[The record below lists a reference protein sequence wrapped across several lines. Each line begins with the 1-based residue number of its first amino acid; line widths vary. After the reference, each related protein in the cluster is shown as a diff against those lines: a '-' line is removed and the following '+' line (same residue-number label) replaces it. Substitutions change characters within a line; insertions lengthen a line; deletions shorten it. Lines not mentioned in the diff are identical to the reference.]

1 MDNTYFL
8 SQSSSL
14 TLVIIISLIFAVL
27 GIYHSKK
34 FHGISNYL
42 TANRNIELFSL
53 TTSLVASALGAW
65 ILFGPVAAATWGGIG
80 AVIGYAL
87 GTAFPMIFLIYFG
100 KKIRLEFPKGSS
112 LIEFMRKK
120 FGKSLFK
127 LILLMTIFYMF
138 IFLCAEVTAVAV
150 LINYLSGTDLW
161 ITALIVLLA
170 TLTYTL
176 YGGLR
181 ASIFTDNI
189 QMIVIGFLLLIL
201 ILIIGSSTGDNF
213 SFALIKEKNPQLLS
227 SSYIPSYTAG
237 LTFFIAVAATNL
249 FHQGNWQR
257 VYAAKDYYTLK
268 SALII
273 SFFIIVPIVFLMGFV
288 GMVSFSIDP
297 SARADLGFFTLLLKE
312 QTEMLSL
319 IIVILGLA
327 LTISTVD
334 TLVNAISSLFV
345 VDGKATFNLDKKTDY
360 LKISKYFIIFL
371 SLIAFG
377 VASKGFDILYLFLLA
392 DLFCCAFV
400 FTGSFEDGTVFDT
413 NVGKDKPLVF
423 QIGMKEV
430 IPGFEQG
437 IVGANKGSK
446 RKIKIP
452 SMLAYGEKGAGEL
465 IPPNSNLIF
474 EFKILD
480 VLSPNYEKIDSEK
493 LENLINENA
502 VALDIRLDNQWK
514 KTGVI
519 KGSFQETAFD
529 INGKFNVYLM
539 DKVRAL
545 AGAESQGIELIFIS
559 HDGKTAE
566 ILGNA
571 FAEDLGFTNVYVL
584 DGGIQSWIKSN
595 KPLVS
600 YN

>member
-1 MDNTYFL
+1 MNLSGNSERDKMDNTYFL

-14 TLVIIISLIFAVL
+14 TLVVIISLIFAAL

-34 FHGISNYL
+34 FHGINNYL
-42 TANRNIELFSL
+42 TANRKIKLFSL
-53 TTSLVASALGAW
+53 TTSLIASALGAW

-100 KKIRLEFPKGSS
+100 KKIRSDFPKGSS

-201 ILIIGSSTGDNF
+201 ILIISSSTGDNF

-257 VYAAKDYYTLK
+257 VYAAKDYQTLK

-273 SFFIIVPIVFLMGFV
+273 SFFVIVPIVFLMGFI
-288 GMVSFSIDP
+288 GMISFSIDS
-297 SARADLGFFTLLLKE
+297 SARADLGFFTLLMKE

-319 IIVILGLA
+319 IIIILGLA

-334 TLVNAISSLFV
+334 TLVNAISSLFI
-345 VDGKATFNLDKKTDY
+345 VDGKATFDLDKKTDY

-400 FTGSFEDGTVFDT
+400 FTVFYSFY
-413 NVGKDKPLVF
+413 
-423 QIGMKEV
+423 
-430 IPGFEQG
+430 
-437 IVGANKGSK
+437 NK
-446 RKIKIP
+446 
-452 SMLAYGEKGAGEL
+452 
-465 IPPNSNLIF
+465 
-474 EFKILD
+474 
-480 VLSPNYEKIDSEK
+480 V
-493 LENLINENA
+493 NE
-502 VALDIRLDNQWK
+502 
-514 KTGVI
+514 
-519 KGSFQETAFD
+519 
-529 INGKFNVYLM
+529 
-539 DKVRAL
+539 
-545 AGAESQGIELIFIS
+545 
-559 HDGKTAE
+559 KTAYVS
-566 ILGNA
+566 ILIGLIGG
-571 FAEDLGFTNVYVL
+571 FLMFPYPDFSKSLLVGVLMSKDLFSPFVA
-584 DGGIQSWIKSN
+584 QSLLFLSFVVATFLPAIILKLKSN
-595 KPLVS
+595 
-600 YN
+600 